1 MEVKIDCSATNLKR
15 RLKILV
21 FHCFFKKR
29 TAIEI
34 QFFFN
39 HRLEN
44 LEKIE
49 AGMFKLAVIKAFVVV
64 LCLSCRGEA
73 SILKSE
79 DVVTTVLPEAIEASE
94 NSATEVSF
102 LASLIESSSIQS
114 EPEEAPVSTETI
126 TSDETPHVEVQNG
139 SYFLL
144 MMTILQDWTDEFMNK
159 ESDAFLQLSKKLGGE
174 LVDFIDNSQETSE
187 INVTDFKLVEVRPSK
202 DSRSS
207 IYVTFV
213 VSSKRELNGEDLSG
227 ALSSRILLY
236 GEIYEHKVSID
247 GFSFKNISQEE
258 AERDFGVQIMCE
270 SGSLIEA
277 KNFLCDSILLN
288 FYSFQLKT
296 RRHSTPRW
304 RKT

>member
-1 MEVKIDCSATNLKR
+1 
-15 RLKILV
+15 
-21 FHCFFKKR
+21 
-29 TAIEI
+29 
-34 QFFFN
+34 
-39 HRLEN
+39 
-44 LEKIE
+44 
-49 AGMFKLAVIKAFVVV
+49 MFKLAVIKAFVVV